1 MEKRRLGKTGFDT
14 TIMGLGGEG
23 ILRSSGLDKQ
33 AYKLINKA
41 LDLGINYFES
51 ARAYEGSEEY
61 YGKALRE
68 RRKDIFLA
76 GKSHARTKEGALDH
90 LHETLRNMKTDHLDL
105 WQIHDVRNDKEIE
118 EIFSPGGAID
128 AFIEAKEKGLARF
141 IGITGHQDPLVI
153 RQCLLRFDFD
163 TVLMP
168 VNPAEPSYK
177 SFLEEVMPLAI
188 EKGMG
193 VMGMKIYLHG
203 FVSKLSFYTSMES
216 FFRYALS
223 QSIATAVI
231 GCDNLEQLEENV
243 YFVRSFKP
251 MDWEEQDGFV
261 EAIAPFAREL
271 MYYKE

>member
-1 MEKRRLGKTGFDT
+1 MEKRRLGRTGFDT

-23 ILRSSGLDKQ
+23 ALRSSGLDKQ
-33 AYKLINKA
+33 VYKLINKA

-51 ARAYEGSEEY
+51 ARAYEDSEKY
-61 YGKALRE
+61 YGKALKG
-68 RRKDIFLA
+68 RRKDVFLA
-76 GKSHARTKEGALDH
+76 GKSDARTKEGALDH

-105 WQIHDVRNDKEIE
+105 WQIHDVRTDDDVEK
-118 EIFSPGGAID
+118 IFARGGAID
-128 AFIEAKEKGLARF
+128 AFIEAKEKGMTRF
-141 IGITGHQDPLVI
+141 IGITGHQDPLII

-177 SFLEEVMPLAI
+177 SFLEEVMPLAV
-188 EKGMG
+188 KQDMG
-193 VMGMKIYLHG
+193 VIGMKIYIHG
-203 FVSKLSFYTSMES
+203 FTSKLSFYTSMES

-223 QSIATAVI
+223 QPLATVVI
-231 GCDNLEQLEENV
+231 GCDSIEQLEENV
-243 YFVRSFKP
+243 YFARSFKP

>member
-76 GKSHARTKEGALDH
+76 GKSHARTKEDALDH

-128 AFIEAKEKGLARF
+128 AFIEAKEKGLTRF

>member
-51 ARAYEGSEEY
+51 ARAYDGSEEY

-105 WQIHDVRNDKEIE
+105 WQIHDVRTDKEIE

-193 VMGMKIYLHG
+193 IMGMKIYLHG